1 MADERAA
8 RDGRLYYFGGLA
20 MRMKIATVIGLVA
33 FAVLVPAT
41 ARHDAG
47 ADDVP
52 EKKLLDNDQVLVMEY
67 VFPAGFKGDEHEAP
81 VNELAYVLDGEFSVV
96 TKGKGKS
103 VVKKGQI
110 EYAPKGAIHY
120 SLNET
125 RRPARVLV
133 VFLKER

>member
-1 MADERAA
+1 MT
-8 RDGRLYYFGGLA
+8 
-20 MRMKIATVIGLVA
+20 MKTVVLIGLVA
-33 FAVLVPAT
+33 LGLLAPAT
-41 ARHDAG
+41 ARYQA
-47 ADDVP
+47 AAADVP
-52 EKKLLDNDQVLVMEY
+52 EKKLLDNAQVLVMEY
-67 VFPAGFKGDEHEAP
+67 VFPAGFKGDEHEVP
-81 VNELAYVLDGEFSVV
+81 VNEFAYVLDGEFSVV

-133 VFLKER
+133 VLLKER

>member
-1 MADERAA
+1 MRLKTIVLGGFVVLAA
-8 RDGRLYYFGGLA
+8 
-20 MRMKIATVIGLVA
+20 
-33 FAVLVPAT
+33 LVPAT
-41 ARHDAG
+41 AWRGMAAADA
-47 ADDVP
+47 VP

-81 VNELAYVLDGEFSVV
+81 VNEFAYVLDGEFSVV

-133 VFLKER
+133 VLLKER